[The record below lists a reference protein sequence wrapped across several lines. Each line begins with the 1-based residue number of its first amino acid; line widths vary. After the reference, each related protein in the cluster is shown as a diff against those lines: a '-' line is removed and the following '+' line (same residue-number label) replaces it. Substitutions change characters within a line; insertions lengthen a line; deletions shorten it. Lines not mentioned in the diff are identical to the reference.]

1 MVDVILWVQN
11 TPIPTA
17 LVASGLACMILAI
30 ASELPPVEGESPL
43 LVPHKVVPI
52 TGTILLLLGVPLSIQ
67 WPENWFPLECLIAYW
82 P

>member
-1 MVDVILWVQN
+1 MIDVILWVQN
-11 TPIPTA
+11 TPIPLA

-43 LVPHKVVPI
+43 LVPHKAVPI

-67 WPENWFPLECLIAYW
+67 W
-82 P
+82 